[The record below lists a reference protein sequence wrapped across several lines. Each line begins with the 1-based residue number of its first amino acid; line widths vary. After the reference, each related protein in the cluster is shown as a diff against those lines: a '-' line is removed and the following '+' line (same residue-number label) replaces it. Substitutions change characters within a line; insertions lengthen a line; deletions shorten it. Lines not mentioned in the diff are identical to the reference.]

1 MIGSIQHDL
10 AVVIAVM
17 STFVAQS
24 AVVLMLGSAMSYTLI
39 CRGMSFIIADASV
52 ASEST
57 CLFFPRATWVTLVVL
72 NFAMIC
78 FATFKYSLIRESCA
92 SKLPC
97 T

>member
-1 MIGSIQHDL
+1 MIGSIQHDP

-24 AVVLMLGSAMSYTLI
+24 AVALMLGSAMSYTLI
-39 CRGMSFIIADASV
+39 CRGMSSVIVDASV

-57 CLFFPRATWVTLVVL
+57 CLFFPRATWVTLVVP
-72 NFAMIC
+72 NFAMIY
-78 FATFKYSLIRESCA
+78 FATFKYSFLRESRA